1 MVRLGRGR
9 EIEGEVP
16 RAVALKVLTQTTSG
30 IAKKQKKKEESARD
44 AHMCVKGGGVG
55 GRKVFYELSIFI

>member
-30 IAKKQKKKEESARD
+30 IAKKAKEKGRECERCTHVREGKGRRGREES
-44 AHMCVKGGGVG
+44 V
-55 GRKVFYELSIFI
+55 L